1 MGPELLDCDKRS
13 LTLSGNG
20 ISTMGEVVATIIL
33 ARGGSKGFP
42 KKNIALL
49 CGKPLIA
56 YTIEAS
62 LGCKYV
68 DRTFVSTDDPEIARI
83 AREYGAEVPFL
94 RPRELSG
101 DFANAEECLLHAVDW
116 LAKHENYHID
126 IVSYMQVTDV
136 FKKKYMLANCIEAL
150 LNDPT
155 IESAFVGYRDHKNY
169 WKRNGDE
176 YVRLTD
182 PGNEAR
188 QKKEHI
194 FREDTG
200 LGCATRVRVLRSG
213 RRLGD
218 HVVIIPNDDVAS
230 SIDIHTEFDLWL
242 AEQILLANK
251 RTIND

>member
-1 MGPELLDCDKRS
+1 MRE
-13 LTLSGNG
+13 
-20 ISTMGEVVATIIL
+20 IVATIIL
-33 ARGGSKGFP
+33 ARGGSKGLP
-42 KKNIALL
+42 KKNIAPL

-68 DRTFVSTDDPEIARI
+68 DRTFVSTDDLEIART
-83 AREYGAEVPFL
+83 AREHGAEVPFL
-94 RPRELSG
+94 RPKELSG
-101 DFANAEECLLHAVDW
+101 DFANAEECLLHAVEW
-116 LAKHENYHID
+116 LAKHENYHIN

-136 FKKKYMLANCIEAL
+136 FKKKYMLERCIEAL
-150 LNDPT
+150 LNDPAV
-155 IESAFVGYRDHKNY
+155 ESAFIGYREHKNY
-169 WKRNGDE
+169 WREVDNRC
-176 YVRLTD
+176 VRLTD
-182 PGNEAR
+182 AGNEAR

-200 LGCATRVRVLRSG
+200 LGCATRVGVLRSG

-218 HVVIIPNDDVAS
+218 NVVIIPNDDIAS
-230 SIDIHTEFDLWL
+230 FIDIHAEFDLWL